1 MPCYV
6 KQQREEKA
14 ILKNFPALTIPAASE
29 ISEQI
34 IAFVLGLYPS
44 SHMTQKQKEALLLS
58 QTEFQP
64 PEFQSI
70 CVKGIEAFLLRYL
83 PL

>member
-14 ILKNFPALTIPAASE
+14 ILKNFPALTIPSASE

-34 IAFVLGLYPS
+34 IAFVLGLFPS
-44 SHMTQKQKEALLLS
+44 SKIKKKQIKL
-58 QTEFQP
+58 
-64 PEFQSI
+64 
-70 CVKGIEAFLLRYL
+70 KGKKVNRGDNQGENKDNELFAE
-83 PL
+83 

>member
-14 ILKNFPALTIPAASE
+14 ILKNFPTLTIPAASE

-44 SHMTQKQKEALLLS
+44 SYMTQKQRKALRLS

-64 PEFQSI
+64 PEFQNT
-70 CVKGIEAFLLRYL
+70 CAKGIEAFLLRYL
-83 PL
+83 